1 VSIPAP
7 QTPLTDAIRYRSGEA
22 RLASQLTELG
32 VPRQLIIG
40 ELKRVANLAP
50 RQAERTADNVYDRLK
65 RAGWPGRP
73 KGARAHDARGRFTA
87 DVPAAAAPASG
98 DAPTPND
105 ASERSKSWVLR
116 PLFDPLGQ
124 AWAQL
129 PADQRARLLT
139 DLGKGDAAAAADALS
154 AVLEEGLGPLAETLA
169 GGAGG
174 LAGLVGIVGRH
185 WRLDQLG
192 VLFDRAQHLDF
203 HFKLATRTAAPVP
216 PVPEAAAGARP
227 IEGK

>member
-1 VSIPAP
+1 MSIPIP
-7 QTPLTDAIRYRSGEA
+7 QTPLSDAIRYRSSEA

-50 RQAERTADNVYDRLK
+50 RQAERTADNAYDRLK

-73 KGARAHDARGRFTA
+73 KGARSHDARGRFTA
-87 DVPAAAAPASG
+87 DVPASG
-98 DAPTPND
+98 DAPPPNG
-105 ASERSKSWVLR
+105 AGERAQAWLLR

-129 PADQRARLLT
+129 PADKRARLLT
-139 DLGKGDAAAAADALS
+139 DLGKGDAEAAADALG
-154 AVLEEGLGPLAETLA
+154 AVLEEALGPLAETPTE
-169 GGAGG
+169 GAGG
-174 LAGLVGIVGRH
+174 LAGLVGLVGRH

-203 HFKLATRTAAPVP
+203 HFKLAPRTAAPVP
-216 PVPEAAAGARP
+216 PVPEAAAGERP
-227 IEGK
+227 IEERRLP